1 MNEIK
6 EKKWFK
12 TIQGIVNRFSEFEIP
27 TAAAASSYYFLF
39 SIFPLILFTISLFN
53 LINPELP
60 ELVKKSLP
68 DMNLIIPDPVMNIL
82 INFVETAGMTSRV
95 SVLSFAGIGL
105 LWSASGAIGNTISTL
120 NTIYRRES
128 TSLNAVLTRALGM
141 LFGLLFGILLVLI
154 LLILSF
160 SQAVINFIETFLP
173 LPNFFKAGGFNLS
186 AYFISFFVLVLV
198 FLLIYGVMSKNKG
211 GFLVTLISAT
221 FTSLAWLTISFSMS
235 NIMVNSSRYD
245 LIYGSLSSIIFLM
258 LWMYLAVI
266 SALIGAFVHTELIR
280 YRQIR
285 RMRRETVKSGESN
298 DKNTDVNSDD
308 NDDKTDKEVTEET
321 VLE

>member
-1 MNEIK
+1 MSEIK

-12 TIQGIVNRFSEFEIP
+12 TIQGIVNRFSEFEIT

-39 SIFPLILFTISLFN
+39 SIFPLILFTINLFS

-60 ELVKKSLP
+60 ELVKNSLP
-68 DMNLIIPDPVMNIL
+68 DMNLIIPDPVMNL
-82 INFVETAGMTSRV
+82 LLNFMETAGESSKV
-95 SVLSFAGIGL
+95 SVMSFAGIGL
-105 LWSASGAIGNTISTL
+105 LWSASGAIGNTIRTL

-128 TSLNAVLTRALGM
+128 NNLNAVLTRALGM
-141 LFGLLFGILLVLI
+141 IFGLLFGLLLVVI

-173 LPNFFKAGGFNLS
+173 IPNFFKAGGFNLS

-198 FLLIYGVMSKNKG
+198 FIFVYGVMSKNRE

-221 FTSLAWLTISFSMS
+221 FTSLAWLAISFSMS
-235 NIMVNSSRYD
+235 NIMVNNSRYD

-258 LWMYLAVI
+258 LWMYLAVF
-266 SALIGAFVHTELIR
+266 SALIGAFIHTELIR
-280 YRQIR
+280 YRQIKK
-285 RMRRETVKSGESN
+285 MKNETINDENNEAIEEYHSES
-298 DKNTDVNSDD
+298 
-308 NDDKTDKEVTEET
+308 
-321 VLE
+321 

>member
-1 MNEIK
+1 MSEIK

-12 TIQGIVNRFSEFEIP
+12 TIQGIVNRFSEFEIT

-39 SIFPLILFTISLFN
+39 SIFPLILFTINLFS

-60 ELVKKSLP
+60 ELVKNSLP
-68 DMNLIIPDPVMNIL
+68 DMNLIIPDPVMNL
-82 INFVETAGMTSRV
+82 LLNFMETAGESSKV
-95 SVLSFAGIGL
+95 SVMSFAGIGL
-105 LWSASGAIGNTISTL
+105 LWSASGAIGNTIRTL

-128 TSLNAVLTRALGM
+128 NNLNAVLTRALGM
-141 LFGLLFGILLVLI
+141 IFGLLFGLLLVVI

-173 LPNFFKAGGFNLS
+173 IPNFFKAGGFNLS

-198 FLLIYGVMSKNKG
+198 FVFVYGVMSKNRG

-221 FTSLAWLTISFSMS
+221 FTSLAWLAISFSMS
-235 NIMVNSSRYD
+235 NIMVNNSRYD

-258 LWMYLAVI
+258 LWMYLAVF
-266 SALIGAFVHTELIR
+266 SALIGAFIHTELIR
-280 YRQIR
+280 YRQIKK
-285 RMRRETVKSGESN
+285 MRNETIN
-298 DKNTDVNSDD
+298 DSSDE
-308 NDDKTDKEVTEET
+308 TKEEYCSE
-321 VLE
+321 

>member
-1 MNEIK
+1 MSEIK

-12 TIQGIVNRFSEFEIP
+12 TIQGIVNRFSEFEIT

-39 SIFPLILFTISLFN
+39 SIFPLVLFTINLFS

-60 ELVKKSLP
+60 ELVKNSLP
-68 DMNLIIPDPVMNIL
+68 DMNLIIPDPVMNL
-82 INFVETAGMTSRV
+82 LLNFMETAGESSKV
-95 SVLSFAGIGL
+95 SVMSFAGIGL
-105 LWSASGAIGNTISTL
+105 LWSASGAIGNTIRTL

-128 TSLNAVLTRALGM
+128 NNLNAVLTRALGM
-141 LFGLLFGILLVLI
+141 IFGLLFGLLLVVI

-173 LPNFFKAGGFNLS
+173 IPNFFKAGGFNLS

-198 FLLIYGVMSKNKG
+198 FIFVYGVMSKNRG

-221 FTSLAWLTISFSMS
+221 FTSLAWLAISFSMS
-235 NIMVNSSRYD
+235 NIMVNNSRYD

-258 LWMYLAVI
+258 LWMYLAVF
-266 SALIGAFVHTELIR
+266 SALIGAFIHTELIR
-280 YRQIR
+280 YRQIKK
-285 RMRRETVKSGESN
+285 MRNETIN
-298 DKNTDVNSDD
+298 DSSDE
-308 NDDKTDKEVTEET
+308 TKEEYCSE
-321 VLE
+321 

>member
-1 MNEIK
+1 MSEIK

-12 TIQGIVNRFSEFEIP
+12 TIQGIVNRFSEFEIT

-39 SIFPLILFTISLFN
+39 SIFPLILFTINLFS

-60 ELVKKSLP
+60 ELVKNSLP
-68 DMNLIIPDPVMNIL
+68 DMNLIIPDPVMNL
-82 INFVETAGMTSRV
+82 LLNFMETAGESSKV
-95 SVLSFAGIGL
+95 SVMSFAGIGL
-105 LWSASGAIGNTISTL
+105 LWSASGAIGNTIRTL

-128 TSLNAVLTRALGM
+128 NNLNAVLTRALGM
-141 LFGLLFGILLVLI
+141 IFGLLFGLLLVVI

-173 LPNFFKAGGFNLS
+173 IPNFFKAGGFNLS

-198 FLLIYGVMSKNKG
+198 FIFVYGVMSKNRG

-221 FTSLAWLTISFSMS
+221 FTSLAWLAISFSMS
-235 NIMVNSSRYD
+235 NIMVNNSRYD

-258 LWMYLAVI
+258 LWMYLAVF
-266 SALIGAFVHTELIR
+266 SALIGAFIHTELIR
-280 YRQIR
+280 YRQIKK
-285 RMRRETVKSGESN
+285 MRNETIN
-298 DKNTDVNSDD
+298 NSSDE
-308 NDDKTDKEVTEET
+308 TKEEYCSE
-321 VLE
+321 

>member
-1 MNEIK
+1 MSEIK

-12 TIQGIVNRFSEFEIP
+12 TIQGIVNRFSEFEIT

-39 SIFPLILFTISLFN
+39 SIFPLILFTINLFS

-60 ELVKKSLP
+60 ELVKNSLP
-68 DMNLIIPDPVMNIL
+68 DMNLIIPDPVMNL
-82 INFVETAGMTSRV
+82 LLNFMETAGESSKV
-95 SVLSFAGIGL
+95 SVMSFAGIGL
-105 LWSASGAIGNTISTL
+105 LWSASGAIGNTIRTL

-128 TSLNAVLTRALGM
+128 NNLNAVLTRALGM
-141 LFGLLFGILLVLI
+141 IFGLLFGLLLVVI

-173 LPNFFKAGGFNLS
+173 IPNFFKAGGFNLS

-198 FLLIYGVMSKNKG
+198 FIFVYGVMSKNRG

-221 FTSLAWLTISFSMS
+221 FTSLAWLAITFSMS
-235 NIMVNSSRYD
+235 NIMVNNSRYD

-258 LWMYLAVI
+258 LWMYLAVF
-266 SALIGAFVHTELIR
+266 SALIGAFIHTELIR
-280 YRQIR
+280 YRQIKK
-285 RMRRETVKSGESN
+285 MRNETIN
-298 DKNTDVNSDD
+298 DSSDE
-308 NDDKTDKEVTEET
+308 TKEEYCSE
-321 VLE
+321 

>member
-1 MNEIK
+1 MSKIK

-12 TIQGIVNRFSEFEIP
+12 TIQGIVNRFSEFEIT

-39 SIFPLILFTISLFN
+39 SIFPLILFTINLFS

-60 ELVKKSLP
+60 ELVKNSLP
-68 DMNLIIPDPVMNIL
+68 DMNLIIPDPVMNL
-82 INFVETAGMTSRV
+82 LLNFMETAGESSKV
-95 SVLSFAGIGL
+95 SVMSFAGIGL
-105 LWSASGAIGNTISTL
+105 LWSASGAIGNTIRTL

-128 TSLNAVLTRALGM
+128 NNLNAVLTRALGM
-141 LFGLLFGILLVLI
+141 IFGLLFGLLLVVI

-173 LPNFFKAGGFNLS
+173 IPNFFKAGGFNLS

-198 FLLIYGVMSKNKG
+198 FIFVYGVMSKNRG

-221 FTSLAWLTISFSMS
+221 FTSLAWLAISFSMS
-235 NIMVNSSRYD
+235 NIMVNNSRYD

-258 LWMYLAVI
+258 LWMYLAVF
-266 SALIGAFVHTELIR
+266 SALIGAFIHTELIR
-280 YRQIR
+280 YRQIKK
-285 RMRRETVKSGESN
+285 MRNETIN
-298 DKNTDVNSDD
+298 DSSDE
-308 NDDKTDKEVTEET
+308 TKEEYCSE
-321 VLE
+321 

>member
-1 MNEIK
+1 MSKIK

-12 TIQGIVNRFSEFEIP
+12 TIQGIVNRFSEFEIT

-39 SIFPLILFTISLFN
+39 SIFPLILFTINLFS

-60 ELVKKSLP
+60 ELVKNSLP
-68 DMNLIIPDPVMNIL
+68 DMNLIIPDPVMNL
-82 INFVETAGMTSRV
+82 LLNFMETAGESSKV
-95 SVLSFAGIGL
+95 SVMSFAGIGL
-105 LWSASGAIGNTISTL
+105 LWSASGAIGNTIRTL

-128 TSLNAVLTRALGM
+128 NNLNAVLTRALGM
-141 LFGLLFGILLVLI
+141 IFGLLFGLLLVVI

-173 LPNFFKAGGFNLS
+173 IPNFFKAGGFNLS

-198 FLLIYGVMSKNKG
+198 FIFVYGVMSKNRG

-221 FTSLAWLTISFSMS
+221 FTSLAWLAISFSMS
-235 NIMVNSSRYD
+235 NIMVNNSRYD

-258 LWMYLAVI
+258 LWMYLAVF
-266 SALIGAFVHTELIR
+266 SALIGAFIHTELIR
-280 YRQIR
+280 YRQIKK
-285 RMRRETVKSGESN
+285 MRNETIN
-298 DKNTDVNSDD
+298 NSSDE
-308 NDDKTDKEVTEET
+308 TKEEYCSE
-321 VLE
+321 

>member
-1 MNEIK
+1 MSEIK

-12 TIQGIVNRFSEFEIP
+12 TIQGIVNRFSEFEIT

-39 SIFPLILFTISLFN
+39 SIFPLILFTINLFS

-60 ELVKKSLP
+60 ELVKNSLP
-68 DMNLIIPDPVMNIL
+68 DMNLIIPDPVMNL
-82 INFVETAGMTSRV
+82 LLNFMETAGESSKV
-95 SVLSFAGIGL
+95 SVMSFAGIGL
-105 LWSASGAIGNTISTL
+105 LWSASGAIGNTIRTL

-128 TSLNAVLTRALGM
+128 NNLNAVLTRALGM
-141 LFGLLFGILLVLI
+141 IFGLLFGLLLVVI

-173 LPNFFKAGGFNLS
+173 IPNFFKAGGFNLS

-198 FLLIYGVMSKNKG
+198 FIFVYGVMSKNRG

-221 FTSLAWLTISFSMS
+221 FTSLAWLAISFSMS
-235 NIMVNSSRYD
+235 NIMVNNSRYD

-258 LWMYLAVI
+258 LWMYLAVF
-266 SALIGAFVHTELIR
+266 SALIGAFIHTELIR
-280 YRQIR
+280 YRQIKK
-285 RMRRETVKSGESN
+285 MKNETINDENNEAIEEYHSESWSKS
-298 DKNTDVNSDD
+298 K
-308 NDDKTDKEVTEET
+308 
-321 VLE
+321 

>member
-1 MNEIK
+1 MSEIK

-12 TIQGIVNRFSEFEIP
+12 TIQGIVNRFSEFEIT

-39 SIFPLILFTISLFN
+39 SIFPLILFTINLFS

-60 ELVKKSLP
+60 ELVKNSFP
-68 DMNLIIPDPVMNIL
+68 DMNLIIPDPVMNL
-82 INFVETAGMTSRV
+82 LLNFMETAGESSKV
-95 SVLSFAGIGL
+95 SVMSFAGIGL
-105 LWSASGAIGNTISTL
+105 LWSASGAIGNTIRTL

-128 TSLNAVLTRALGM
+128 NNLNAVLTRALGM
-141 LFGLLFGILLVLI
+141 IFGLLFGLLLVVI

-173 LPNFFKAGGFNLS
+173 IPNFFKAGGFNLS

-198 FLLIYGVMSKNKG
+198 FIFVYGVMSKNRG

-221 FTSLAWLTISFSMS
+221 FTSLAWLAISFSMS
-235 NIMVNSSRYD
+235 NIMVNNSRYD

-258 LWMYLAVI
+258 LWMYLAVF
-266 SALIGAFVHTELIR
+266 SALIGAFIHTELIR
-280 YRQIR
+280 YRQIKK
-285 RMRRETVKSGESN
+285 MRNETIN
-298 DKNTDVNSDD
+298 DSSDE
-308 NDDKTDKEVTEET
+308 TKEEYCSE
-321 VLE
+321 

>member
-1 MNEIK
+1 MSEIK

-12 TIQGIVNRFSEFEIP
+12 TIQGIVNRFSEFEIT

-39 SIFPLILFTISLFN
+39 SIFPLILFTINLFS

-60 ELVKKSLP
+60 ELVKNSLP
-68 DMNLIIPDPVMNIL
+68 DMNLIIPDPVMNL
-82 INFVETAGMTSRV
+82 LLNFMETAGESSKV
-95 SVLSFAGIGL
+95 SVMSFAGIGL
-105 LWSASGAIGNTISTL
+105 LWSASGAIGNTIRTL

-128 TSLNAVLTRALGM
+128 NNLNAVLTRALGM
-141 LFGLLFGILLVLI
+141 IFGLLFGLLLVVI

-173 LPNFFKAGGFNLS
+173 IPNFFKAGGFNLS

-198 FLLIYGVMSKNKG
+198 FIFVYGVMSKNRG

-221 FTSLAWLTISFSMS
+221 FTSLAWLAISFSMS
-235 NIMVNSSRYD
+235 NIMVNNSRYD

-258 LWMYLAVI
+258 LWMYLAVF
-266 SALIGAFVHTELIR
+266 SALIGAFIHTELIR
-280 YRQIR
+280 YRQIKK
-285 RMRRETVKSGESN
+285 MRNETIN
-298 DKNTDVNSDD
+298 DSSDE
-308 NDDKTDKEVTEET
+308 TKEEYCSE
-321 VLE
+321 